1 MGSGGD
7 VGLPC
12 REQRHL
18 GWEELGRLGG
28 WSHERVLSRESEVI
42 AAIGSGRVVPKGRPP
57 PPVSRSRVLRVSACL
72 TLTPPGSAPSA
83 MCEMIKIMQEY
94 GEVTCC
100 LGSSAN
106 LRNSC
111 LFLQSDIRSG
121 GRHLYLRET
130 PDSDLHGLGH
140 VLWPNWTW
148 AWWEEGTATCSVPWE
163 MGFAV
168 CS

>member
-1 MGSGGD
+1 
-7 VGLPC
+7 
-12 REQRHL
+12 
-18 GWEELGRLGG
+18 
-28 WSHERVLSRESEVI
+28 
-42 AAIGSGRVVPKGRPP
+42 
-57 PPVSRSRVLRVSACL
+57 
-72 TLTPPGSAPSA
+72 

-121 GRHLYLRET
+121 GRHLYLLET

-140 VLWPNWTW
+140 VPWPNWTW
-148 AWWEEGTATCSVPWE
+148 AWWGEEGTGTRPAPWE
-163 MGFAV
+163 MGFAA
-168 CS
+168 CN